1 MAKEIWND
9 RIKQYAARRSSDDR
23 WSAMDDKE
31 NVFKVERSG
40 QMPNCR
46 SCGAEIKFIKLKS
59 GKWNPVDPTKRTMIE
74 GAGKEVLVTELGEV
88 VHGTFA
94 SIDEGANRS
103 GYISH
108 FATCP
113 NANQHR
119 SRKGVNK

>member
-1 MAKEIWND
+1 
-9 RIKQYAARRSSDDR
+9 
-23 WSAMDDKE
+23 
-31 NVFKVERSG
+31 
-40 QMPNCR
+40 MPNCR

-119 SRKGVNK
+119 SRKGANK

>member
-1 MAKEIWND
+1 MSK
-9 RIKQYAARRSSDDR
+9 
-23 WSAMDDKE
+23 
-31 NVFKVERSG
+31 
-40 QMPNCR
+40 CR

-59 GKWNPVDPTKRTMIE
+59 GKWNPVDTQKHTLIE
-74 GAGKEVLVTELGEV
+74 GDGNEIIITESGEV
-88 VHGTFA
+88 IHGRFA

-119 SRKGVNK
+119 SRKERRNEQSTI